1 MCESE
6 HATNGT
12 QLLGVSN
19 AHSFHCRAHR
29 CMTKGELLELGKDV
43 DRTKMC
49 QQIYGVRLDP
59 QINIPAW
66 MFCLS
71 WCANCELRVTQT
83 R

>member
-1 MCESE
+1 
-6 HATNGT
+6 
-12 QLLGVSN
+12 
-19 AHSFHCRAHR
+19 
-29 CMTKGELLELGKDV
+29 MTKGELLELGKDV

-71 WCANCELRVTQT
+71 WCAKCELRVTQT